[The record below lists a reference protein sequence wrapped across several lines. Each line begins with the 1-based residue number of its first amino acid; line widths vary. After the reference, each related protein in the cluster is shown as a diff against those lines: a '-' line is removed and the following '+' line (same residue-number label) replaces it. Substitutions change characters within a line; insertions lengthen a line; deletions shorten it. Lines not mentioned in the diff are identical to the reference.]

1 MHLPSRTCTLKRDE
15 LRDRL
20 NTWDDKG
27 RYVWTQRDLKMLFP
41 GDSTKSLE
49 MSLRRFVRDGTLIRA
64 CRGVY
69 VLPRARSDTGFTIE
83 HIAIAL
89 RRGHYSYVSL
99 ESALSEYGAISQV
112 PLSVVTVMTT
122 GRSGVIKTTWGSIE
136 FTHTRKSR
144 STILTGMVEI
154 GRPLRFARAKT
165 ALADLQHVGRNLHLV
180 DYEELE
186 DVA

>member
-1 MHLPSRTCTLKRDE
+1 MTRNE
-15 LRDRL
+15 LLDRL

-27 RYVWTQRDLKMLFP
+27 RYVWTQRDIKVQFP
-41 GDSTKSLE
+41 DNSAKSLE
-49 MSLRRFVRDGTLIRA
+49 MSLRRFVRDGTLNRA

-69 VLPRARSDTGFTIE
+69 VLPRARSDIGYTVE
-83 HIAIAL
+83 HVAIAL

-122 GRSGVIKTTWGSIE
+122 GRSGLVKTTHGSIE
-136 FTHTRKSR
+136 FTHTRQSR
-144 STILTGMVEI
+144 STILKGMVDI
-154 GRPLRFARAKT
+154 GRPLRFARAKM
-165 ALADLQHVGRNLHLV
+165 ALSDLQHVGRNLHLV

>member
-1 MHLPSRTCTLKRDE
+1 MTRSE
-15 LRDRL
+15 LLDRL

-27 RYVWTQRDLKMLFP
+27 SYVWTQRDLKMLFP
-41 GDSTKSLE
+41 DDSAKSLE
-49 MSLRRFVRDGTLIRA
+49 MSLRRFVRDGTLDRA

-69 VLPRARSDTGFTIE
+69 VLPRARSDVGYTVE
-83 HIAIAL
+83 HVAIVL

-112 PLSVVTVMTT
+112 PLSVITVMTT
-122 GRSGVIKTTWGSIE
+122 GRSGLVTTTWGSIE
-136 FTHTRKSR
+136 FTHTRQSR
-144 STILTGMVEI
+144 STILNGMVEV
-154 GRPLRFARAKT
+154 GRPLRFARART
-165 ALADLQHVGRNLHLV
+165 ALSDLQHVGRNLHLV

>member
-1 MHLPSRTCTLKRDE
+1 MKRNE
-15 LRDRL
+15 LLDRL

-27 RYVWTQRDLKMLFP
+27 RYVWTQHDLKMQFP
-41 GDSTKSLE
+41 DDSSKSLE
-49 MSLRRFVRDGTLIRA
+49 MSLRRFVRDGTLDRA
-64 CRGVY
+64 CRSVY
-69 VLPRARSDTGFTIE
+69 VLPRARSDIGYTVE

-122 GRSGVIKTTWGSIE
+122 GRSGLVNTTCGAIE
-136 FTHTRKSR
+136 FTHTRQSR
-144 STILTGMVEI
+144 STILDGIVEI
-154 GRPLRFARAKT
+154 GRPLRFARART
-165 ALADLQHVGRNLHLV
+165 ALSDLRHVGRNLHLV